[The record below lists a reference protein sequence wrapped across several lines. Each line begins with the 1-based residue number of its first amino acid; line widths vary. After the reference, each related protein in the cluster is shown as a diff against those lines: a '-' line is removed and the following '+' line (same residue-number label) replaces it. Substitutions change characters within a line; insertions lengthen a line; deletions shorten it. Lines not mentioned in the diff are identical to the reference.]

1 MEDTKAFS
9 AVKLGQIKK
18 IIRIDSLE
26 RGLTVRIKHKRKRKL
41 RMLYSHPTGICSGA
55 SLVLFIFVGRL
66 SQCEKTP
73 SSRDKTHLSDVS
85 RSNVIELRML
95 R

>member
-1 MEDTKAFS
+1 MEDTKPLS
-9 AVKLGQIKK
+9 AVKLEHIKK
-18 IIRIDSLE
+18 IISIDSLE
-26 RGLTVRIKHKRKRKL
+26 TGLAVSIKHKRKRKL
-41 RMLYSHPTGICSGA
+41 RMLYSHSTGMGSGA

-73 SSRDKTHLSDVS
+73 SSMDKTHLSDVS
-85 RSNVIELRML
+85 HSHVIDLRML